1 MIPKEIYAETL
12 AGLFAPIRHHLA
24 DASVSEI
31 LINGP
36 GQVFIERRGQLE
48 RSDVRFASPGAVLSA
63 LRNVAQYAG
72 TYVDESRPILEAR
85 LPDGSRL
92 EAVLAPIVEGGPAV
106 AIRRFSKAT
115 MTLDR
120 LVALESLGQDAAEAL
135 AAMVIAKCNIVV
147 AGGTGSGKTSLLNV
161 LAACAPA
168 SERVLVLEDTR
179 ELEVVREHVVYMEA
193 RKPDER
199 GAGAVSI
206 RDLFRASLRMRP
218 DRIIVG
224 EIRGAEALDMLQ
236 AMVSG
241 HGGCLGTL
249 HASHPR
255 DTLTRL
261 ETMCMM
267 SDVNLPLTAIRMQ
280 IGSGIDVI
288 VQVSRM
294 ADGGRK
300 LTHITEVVAFDAD
313 NRRYE
318 LRDLFARRTLD
329 DTLNPAEHPRSALLP
344 TGALPS
350 FTDRLRE
357 HGQRLPASMLRAADS
372 ASAGA

>member
-1 MIPKEIYAETL
+1 VIPRHIYAETL
-12 AGLFAPIRHHLA
+12 SALLAPIQPFLD

-36 GQVFIERRGQLE
+36 NQVFVERCGKLE
-48 RSDVRFASPGAVLSA
+48 LTSARFQSSAQILSA
-63 LRNVAQYAG
+63 LRNVAQFAG
-72 TYVDESRPILEAR
+72 TFIDDRKPILEAR

-92 EAVLAPIVEGGPAV
+92 EAVLSPIAQDGPAV
-106 AIRRFSKAT
+106 SIRRFSRVT

-120 LVALESLGQDAAEAL
+120 LVELDALGGDAADAL
-135 AAMVIAKCNIVV
+135 AAMVVAKCNVVV

-161 LAACAPA
+161 LAACAPQG
-168 SERVLVLEDTR
+168 ERVLVLEDTR
-179 ELEVVREHVVYMEA
+179 ELEIAREHVVYLES
-193 RKPDER
+193 RKPDEH
-199 GAGAVSI
+199 GAGAISI

-224 EIRGAEALDMLQ
+224 EIRGAEALDMVQ

-249 HASHPR
+249 HATYPR

-267 SDVNLPLTAIRMQ
+267 SDVTMPLSAIRMQ

-294 ADGGRK
+294 SDGSRK
-300 LTHITEVVAFDAD
+300 ITHITEVVAFDAQTGT
-313 NRRYE
+313 YE
-318 LRDLFARRTLD
+318 LRDLFARALVSGKGEQIRTSL
-329 DTLNPAEHPRSALLP
+329 AP
-344 TGALPS
+344 TGQLPS
-350 FTDRLRE
+350 FRERLTE
-357 HGQRLPASMLRAADS
+357 HGVDLPASVVRAAQR
-372 ASAGA
+372 GG